1 MGMHR
6 SERSFSSNLVW
17 GVGFGLA
24 FAAVYSLYVV
34 VLYLAE
40 GSRPFDELHTTLVT
54 VIATYVIGGLASGT
68 VVGAMR
74 PFLHIRFVAILV
86 GITAAVV
93 VFFGAAVASDG
104 MPWHWRITVWESI
117 AGCSLLLGSFGGYWL
132 WSHPLGSDR

>member
-1 MGMHR
+1 MGMHQ
-6 SERSFSSNLVW
+6 SERSFASNLVW

-34 VLYLAE
+34 VLYFAE
-40 GSRPFDELHTTLVT
+40 GSRPFDQLHTTLAM

-86 GITAAVV
+86 GITAAVF
-93 VFFGAAVASDG
+93 VFFAAAVASDG
-104 MPWHWRITVWESI
+104 MPWHWRIIEWESI
-117 AGCSLLLGSFGGYWL
+117 AVCSLLLGSF
-132 WSHPLGSDR
+132 